1 VTRGWMGL
9 DVGFRAEDVR
19 AQEFRLVIGGSY
31 ARPPEV
37 GSSHTPT
44 IAHERAVGAT
54 PGVTVL
60 LCYSAGMTM
69 SKPIALDICSREGG
83 ATKGLQRAGL
93 YVIGVDIEPRTDYPG
108 DEFIQ
113 ADGLKILEDLT
124 RWSQDAHMAN
134 TALQVFGAEPALIW
148 QSWPCQEGNTAT
160 AGNRAR
166 GIVDNHEQFIP
177 RARELSDRIGIPY
190 VLEQPTASRKDLIR
204 RDLTLCMDMFK
215 GELPPPWVQ
224 KHRSFELSGFTVPQ
238 PPHPDGPVRGP
249 SMVGFKAPAGH
260 TGYVRGHRHG
270 VVRGGVEAPYVAGYG
285 KGGGKGKVWELQH
298 AMGIDWMTDLFDL
311 CEAIPPVFSEY
322 IGRAFLAQR
331 G

>member
-1 VTRGWMGL
+1 M
-9 DVGFRAEDVR
+9 D
-19 AQEFRLVIGGSY
+19 
-31 ARPPEV
+31 
-37 GSSHTPT
+37 
-44 IAHERAVGAT
+44 
-54 PGVTVL
+54 
-60 LCYSAGMTM
+60 
-69 SKPIALDICSREGG
+69 KPIALDICCREGG
-83 ATKGLQRAGL
+83 ATKGLQRAGF

-108 DEFIQ
+108 DEFYRGN
-113 ADGLKILEDLT
+113 GLQILKTLT
-124 RWSQDAHMAN
+124 YANNELRSQ
-134 TALQVFGAEPALIW
+134 TRGWFRPSLIW

-215 GELPPPWVQ
+215 GEMPPPWVQ

-238 PPHPDGPVRGP
+238 PPHPEGPVRGP
-249 SMVGFKAPAGH
+249 SMVGFKAPTGH
-260 TGYVRGHRHG
+260 AGYVRGHRHG